1 MDGWVDLILYFL
13 FFVKV
18 EDNDYFKYSYVY
30 MGWIFIYL
38 FYYIKMI
45 NDKLLIVL
53 NIYKMKYKL
62 KSRVN
67 MDLKKI

>member
-1 MDGWVDLILYFL
+1 
-13 FFVKV
+13 
-18 EDNDYFKYSYVY
+18 

-67 MDLKKI
+67 MDLKKIQLGLV